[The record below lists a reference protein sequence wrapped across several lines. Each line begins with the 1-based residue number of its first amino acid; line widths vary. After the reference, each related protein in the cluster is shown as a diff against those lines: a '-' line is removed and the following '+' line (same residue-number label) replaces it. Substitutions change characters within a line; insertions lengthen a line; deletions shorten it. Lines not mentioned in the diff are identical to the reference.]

1 MLTSNHCFDFSHY
14 YKFGHFDMQRCLD
27 ESYKYIKISLISN
40 SNPSKFKKKKEYMIR
55 SQYSRRDKLAG
66 FDEQKENAPD
76 QASALALLFTALP
89 FILFYGHGNQMCSF
103 LISSF
108 LREKIFCLI
117 IHSSCNFNGPWA
129 LFGRRA

>member
-55 SQYSRRDKLAG
+55 LQYSRRDKLAG

-76 QASALALLFTALP
+76 QASAFCFTFHLILRPWKSNVLLFDFFISQRENILP
-89 FILFYGHGNQMCSF
+89 NYSF
-103 LISSF
+103 LMQF
-108 LREKIFCLI
+108 
-117 IHSSCNFNGPWA
+117 
-129 LFGRRA
+129 